1 MNRPSAGQAA
11 ALGGVSIAAA
21 AVAVAIAQIELSGQA
36 QPHIWS
42 NAWLLLALGLSL
54 AGLAIAV
61 VFFVMSMFA
70 REETKSASVG
80 ASTDEDEP
88 EPRQIEEIPQQD
100 LGDNEAADQA
110 RVASALQRLQRT
122 RMQSRIAVPAE
133 TPALRSTSSA
143 FTGLWR
149 HTSDGFEASPL
160 MNMANLAMPEFTAA
174 HGQSPQFR
182 IGVCVDADPVP
193 SGASSSLLGAKLLD
207 FLQRDP
213 VSSLVQAVLYTPG
226 AMMQWKRG
234 LVWKRH
240 AGNGALSLEAV
251 LSPSGESDKPIAS
264 ARSQPPFSGM
274 RLYGRTED
282 TACFWLH
289 IDPLGRGR
297 VSSAAPQNGLAGWYR
312 RFVLILAIAGS
323 F

>member
-143 FTGLWR
+143 FTGCGV
-149 HTSDGFEASPL
+149 TPQMASRRL
-160 MNMANLAMPEFTAA
+160 
-174 HGQSPQFR
+174 
-182 IGVCVDADPVP
+182 
-193 SGASSSLLGAKLLD
+193 
-207 FLQRDP
+207 
-213 VSSLVQAVLYTPG
+213 
-226 AMMQWKRG
+226 
-234 LVWKRH
+234 
-240 AGNGALSLEAV
+240 
-251 LSPSGESDKPIAS
+251 
-264 ARSQPPFSGM
+264 RS
-274 RLYGRTED
+274 
-282 TACFWLH
+282 
-289 IDPLGRGR
+289 
-297 VSSAAPQNGLAGWYR
+297 
-312 RFVLILAIAGS
+312 
-323 F
+323 